1 MWYSLRLRNERAIA
15 VGITAVALVV
25 RLYFA
30 GTLFLNPDECMHLI
44 AGAGGD
50 WAGVHHPPLLL
61 WWLWLASL
69 VSEQPWWLRLL
80 PVVAGA
86 LTAPATGYWLRRFL
100 TTGTAWGLA
109 ALVAVSPNLVLLSI
123 QLRGYAVAMLGTVL
137 ALYALD
143 RAIAERSRRMLVW
156 HFAALLLAILSEFGA
171 VWVLLAAGLYGV
183 AVMARRQECRV
194 LLPVWVAGQCAL
206 AGVMGMLYLFILR
219 VVTEA
224 LPVHKLLAGYLHAS
238 IPAEGQNPLAFVAIG
253 VWKQFA
259 YLSSSWAAGLAAG
272 ALAAAGLWVWWRRAD
287 ERFVLVTA
295 VFLPAAAAL
304 AMLHPFGRTRHTV
317 LTGLVAL
324 AAMGA
329 GIELLGRYRVWL
341 AAAAAVTL
349 CLLPTPDS
357 MNVPTGYGERAGWER
372 ALDQMV
378 AAIPDG
384 TTVLTDRE
392 TSLMLQT
399 RLVPRGERR
408 LKSAGFRYKGWSV
421 VSPRAFDWKALRT
434 EQILAIAPA
443 GPVWVID
450 MGFSVDNL
458 KERAPTLGLTA
469 VIDVPGVLYAA
480 RLR

>member
-1 MWYSLRLRNERAIA
+1 MRLRNEKAIA
-15 VGITAVALVV
+15 VGITAVALAV

-30 GTLFLNPDECMHLI
+30 YTLYLNPDECMHLI
-44 AGAGGD
+44 AASAGD

-61 WWLWLASL
+61 WWFWAATL
-69 VSEQPWWLRLL
+69 VSEQVGWLRLL

-86 LTAPATGYWLRRFL
+86 LTVPAVGLWLRRFL
-100 TTGTAWGLA
+100 SPGTAWGLA
-109 ALVAVSPNLVLLSI
+109 AFVAVSPNLVLLSI
-123 QLRGYAVAMLGTVL
+123 QLRGYAMAMLGTVL

-156 HFAALLLAILSEFGA
+156 HFSALLLAILSEFGA

-194 LLPVWVAGQCAL
+194 LLPLWVAGQCAL

-219 VVTEA
+219 VVTEEF
-224 LPVHKLLAGYLHAS
+224 PVNRLLTGYLHAS
-238 IPAEGQNPLAFVAIG
+238 VPAAGQNPLAFVAIG
-253 VWKQFA
+253 SWKQFA

-295 VFLPAAAAL
+295 VFLPAVAAL
-304 AMLHPFGRTRHTV
+304 AMLYPFGRSRHTV

-349 CLLPTPDS
+349 CVLPTPDT
-357 MNVPTGYGERAGWER
+357 MNIPLPYWERAGWER
-372 ALDQMV
+372 ALAEMTV
-378 AAIPDG
+378 AIPDG
-384 TTVLTDRE
+384 ATVLTDRE
-392 TSLMLQT
+392 TALMLQT
-399 RLVPRGERR
+399 QLVPRGERR
-408 LKSAGFRYKGWSV
+408 LKSMGLRYKGWRV
-421 VSPRAFDWKALRT
+421 VNPKAFDWKALRT
-434 EQILAIAPA
+434 EQILAMAPA

-450 MGFSVDNL
+450 MGFSVANL
-458 KERAPTLGLTA
+458 KGRAQLLGLTP
-469 VIDVPGVLYAA
+469 VIDVQGVLYAG